1 MHLELQWSKG
11 KLNLNLETVKYPIY
25 MLQEGH
31 TTCFYFNTSTF
42 VNNKR
47 AYVSVYV
54 GISVCVC
61 VHLKSETNST
71 YDARP

>member
-31 TTCFYFNTSTF
+31 TTCFYLNTF
-42 VNNKR
+42 VNYKR
-47 AYVSVYV
+47 AYESVYV
-54 GISVCVC
+54 GISVCVY
-61 VHLKSETNST
+61 T
-71 YDARP
+71 

>member
-1 MHLELQWSKG
+1 
-11 KLNLNLETVKYPIY
+11 

-31 TTCFYFNTSTF
+31 TTCVYFNTF
-42 VNNKR
+42 VNYKH